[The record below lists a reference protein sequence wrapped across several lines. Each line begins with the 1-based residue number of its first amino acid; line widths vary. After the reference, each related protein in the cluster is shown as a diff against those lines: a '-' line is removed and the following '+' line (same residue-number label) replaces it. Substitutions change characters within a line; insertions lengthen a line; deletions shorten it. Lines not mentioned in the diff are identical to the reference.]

1 MMALALE
8 IEITDLR
15 YKSNNISIFQ
25 IGRFWIDV
33 DFYIIEALYI
43 SNSDKNKIQA
53 QTNSHDLIKL
63 LEVL

>member
-1 MMALALE
+1 MVLALE

-43 SNSDKNKIQA
+43 F
-53 QTNSHDLIKL
+53 
-63 LEVL
+63 